1 MEISKWWEI
10 IYEEIISV
18 RNKLIR
24 NDLIYDLNFE
34 FNFSDFVRIRFL
46 DIMRD
51 NFRKNIYYEEKM
63 MILFKFKYFQNIQ
76 LYQLDS
82 QKEISR

>member
-1 MEISKWWEI
+1 
-10 IYEEIISV
+10 
-18 RNKLIR
+18 
-24 NDLIYDLNFE
+24 
-34 FNFSDFVRIRFL
+34 
-46 DIMRD
+46 MRD